1 MQKHHKNDFLAKP
14 KPNDIMLDTRW
25 LGPPTE
31 MKIGTAASSVTT
43 QNAIT
48 VASDKIYRIPSTALP
63 MNQNI
68 P

>member
-1 MQKHHKNDFLAKP
+1 
-14 KPNDIMLDTRW
+14 MLDTRW